1 MSSFRLIAYIC
12 LPTLLRK
19 GNGHHADLDSLTRE
33 DHLFL
38 VPMKDHRFVIA
49 IACDGTPEE
58 ELLSWLVDNTAF
70 PAEEVSGEIYPYWR
84 RRAVSP
90 QVLEAR

>member
-1 MSSFRLIAYIC
+1 
-12 LPTLLRK
+12 
-19 GNGHHADLDSLTRE
+19 
-33 DHLFL
+33 
-38 VPMKDHRFVIA
+38 MKDHRFVMA